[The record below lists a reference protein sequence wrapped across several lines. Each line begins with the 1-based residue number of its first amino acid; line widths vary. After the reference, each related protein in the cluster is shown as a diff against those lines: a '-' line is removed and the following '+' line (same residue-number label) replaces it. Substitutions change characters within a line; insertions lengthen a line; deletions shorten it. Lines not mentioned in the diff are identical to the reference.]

1 MKILKQLSKI
11 LTLTFFVLLV
21 QSAKAQE
28 IKEIWS
34 EIEKKDI
41 SNIES
46 IKNEDSTIVVNQL
59 EGVKVKLSDENIL
72 VDQNLDNS
80 NSLLSGLFD
89 PDDNDL
95 KLDMW
100 SKTDGAEI
108 KKQLEKIQ
116 SKNLSSFSERLM
128 DVALLTNSYIP
139 NQNFSQDE
147 FESYTLDHLIK
158 KKDFNLVEQFIKK
171 NSSIKDKERLIKH
184 IADYYLSLNRI
195 ENSCSAINSL
205 NLITEEYLSY
215 YKIYCLIIQDKK
227 NEAQLLFDLNSEI
240 DNLDDFFVKK
250 FEVLMGY
257 EDSNYILS
265 DENILYF
272 HLSHKTDKKL
282 IYYPSVESKEF
293 IWKYLSSSNL
303 LKNLNDFNL
312 SDIEQVKFVEKATS
326 EGIFEERDL
335 LNLYKKFQF
344 EIDDL
349 INYEKAYKNLPDYEG
364 RALLY
369 QRFLLTDNTE
379 KKLLLLSKL
388 NKSFEKSNFKKSF
401 DDELSKLLKK
411 MNEDEISPKFSSF
424 YKNNLV
430 TDANKKNKIKFND
443 EVFHQSRVLNY
454 FLNKQSLPKTQK
466 LTDNL
471 LSKIKKDKKYSFDF
485 KDIVLLQSLKSDGIQ
500 IGEIDALSQYISEL
514 NPEFDKMIVNNESGM
529 ILLKVVEIIGEK
541 ELDELNNRTLNLIVE
556 IMNRAKLISLRNEL
570 LLEIL
575 PLKV

>member
-1 MKILKQLSKI
+1 MKISKQLSKI
-11 LTLTFFVLLV
+11 LILISFILLV
-21 QSAKAQE
+21 QLAKAQE
-28 IKEIWS
+28 IKVIWS
-34 EIEKKDI
+34 EIEKKEI
-41 SNIES
+41 SKNKS
-46 IKNEDSTIVVNQL
+46 VNNEDSSSVVNKL

-72 VDQNLDNS
+72 VEQKLDSS
-80 NSLLSGLFD
+80 NILLSGLFD

-100 SKTDGAEI
+100 SKTDGIEI
-108 KKQLEKIQ
+108 KKQLERIQ

-139 NQNFSQDE
+139 SQNFSLDE

-158 KKDFNLVEQFIKK
+158 KKDYNLVEQFIQK

-184 IADYYLSLNRI
+184 VADYYLSLNKI
-195 ENSCSAINSL
+195 ENSCSAVDSL
-205 NLITEEYLSY
+205 SMITDKYLTY
-215 YKIYCLIIQDKK
+215 YKIYCLIAQDKK
-227 NEAQLLFDLNSEI
+227 NEAQLLFDLISET
-240 DNLDDFFVKK
+240 DTLDSFFVQK

-265 DENILYF
+265 DENVLYF

-293 IWKYLSSSNL
+293 IWKYLSNSNL

-312 SDIEQVKFVEKATS
+312 SDVDQVKFLEKATS
-326 EGIFEERDL
+326 EDIFEEKDL

-349 INYEKAYKNLPDYEG
+349 INYEKVHKNLPDYEG

-369 QRFLLTDNTE
+369 QRFLLTDNIE
-379 KKLLLLSKL
+379 KKLSLLSKL
-388 NKSFEKSNFKKSF
+388 NSSFEKSNFSKSF

-411 MNEDEISPKFSSF
+411 INKEEIPLKFSSF
-424 YKNNLV
+424 YQKNLI

-443 EVFHQSRVLNY
+443 KVFHQSKVLNY

-471 LSKIKKDKKYSFDF
+471 LSKIQKDKNYSFDF

-500 IGEIDALSQYISEL
+500 IGEIDELSQYKPDL
-514 NPEFDKMIVNNESGM
+514 NPELDKMIDNNESGM
-529 ILLKVVEIIGEK
+529 ILLKLVEIIGEK
-541 ELDELNNRTLNLIVE
+541 ELDELNSTSLNFIVE
-556 IMNRAKLISLRNEL
+556 IMNRTKLISLRNEL

>member
-1 MKILKQLSKI
+1 MKTSKQLSKI
-11 LTLTFFVLLV
+11 LIFTFFISLV
-21 QSAKAQE
+21 QSAEAQE

-41 SNIES
+41 SNNVSE
-46 IKNEDSTIVVNQL
+46 NNDDSTSVVNQV

-100 SKTDGAEI
+100 SKTDGAAI
-108 KKQLEKIQ
+108 KKQLERIQ

-128 DVALLTNSYIP
+128 DVALLTNSYTP
-139 NQNFSQDE
+139 NLNFSQDE
-147 FESYTLDHLIK
+147 FERYTLDHLIK
-158 KKDFNLVEQFIKK
+158 KKDFNLVEQFIQK
-171 NSSIKDKERLIKH
+171 NSSIKNKERLIKH
-184 IADYYLSLNRI
+184 IADYYLSLNKI

-205 NLITEEYLSY
+205 SLITEEYLTY

-227 NEAQLLFDLNSEI
+227 NEAQLLFDLNSET

-293 IWKYLSSSNL
+293 IWKYLSNSNL

-312 SDIEQVKFVEKATS
+312 SDIDQVKFVEKATS

-349 INYEKAYKNLPDYEG
+349 INYEKSFKNLPDYEG

-369 QRFLLTDNTE
+369 QRFLLTDNIE

-388 NKSFEKSNFKKSF
+388 NNSFEKSNFKKSF

-411 MNEDEISPKFSSF
+411 MDKEVIPTKFSSF
-424 YKNNLV
+424 YLNNLV

-443 EVFHQSRVLNY
+443 EVFHQSKVLNY

-485 KDIVLLQSLKSDGIQ
+485 KDIVLLQSLRSDGIQ
-500 IGEIDALSQYISEL
+500 IGEIDEMSQYISEL
-514 NPEFDKMIVNNESGM
+514 NPEFDKMIDNNESGM
-529 ILLKVVEIIGEK
+529 ILLKLVEIIGEK
-541 ELDELNNRTLNLIVE
+541 ELDELNNSTLNLIIE
-556 IMNRAKLISLRNEL
+556 TMNRAKLISLRNEL